1 MGIRAAYQSV
11 IIHACMA
18 GGDETAFAGA
28 LGTSVRDVVDWLLG
42 ERPVPPH
49 YFLKAVDIVLT
60 SNWKQISD
68 NRAFLEQVRRRNA
81 ARPSR
86 R

>member
-18 GGDETAFAGA
+18 CGDETAFAAA
-28 LGTSVRDVVDWLLG
+28 LGTSVPEVVDWLLG

-49 YFLKAVDIVLT
+49 YFLKAVDIVLAST
-60 SNWKQISD
+60 WKQISD